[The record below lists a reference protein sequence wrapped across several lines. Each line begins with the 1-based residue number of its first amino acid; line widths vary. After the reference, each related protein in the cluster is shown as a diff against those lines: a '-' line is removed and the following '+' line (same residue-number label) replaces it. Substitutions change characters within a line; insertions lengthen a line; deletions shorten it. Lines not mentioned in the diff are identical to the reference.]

1 MTVPEP
7 GDIFWVSL
15 DPALGTEQAGRRPA
29 VVVSTREF
37 NALSPRV
44 LICPISKRHRDWPV
58 VVPMPSD
65 GQIRGIVL
73 CDQLRAIDRQSR
85 LHGFIERLPDRYVT
99 SVRSVLATIIGLSQR
114 VTGT

>member
-1 MTVPEP
+1 VTVPLP
-7 GDIFWVSL
+7 GDVFWVSL

-29 VVVSTREF
+29 VIVSTEEF

-44 LICPISKRHRDWPV
+44 LICPVSKRHRDWPV

-73 CDQLRAIDRQSR
+73 CDQLRAIDRLSR
-85 LHGFIERLPDRYVT
+85 LHGFIERLPDRHVA
-99 SVRSVLATIIGLSQR
+99 SIRSVIATIVGISQR
-114 VTGT
+114 AIGT

>member
-1 MTVPEP
+1 VTVPQP
-7 GDIFWVSL
+7 GDVFWVSL
-15 DPALGTEQAGRRPA
+15 DPTVGTEQAGRRPA
-29 VVVSTREF
+29 VVVSSREF

-65 GQIRGIVL
+65 AQIRGTIL
-73 CDQLRAIDRQSR
+73 CDQLRAVDRLNR
-85 LHGFIERLPDRYVT
+85 LHGFIERLPDRHLA
-99 SVRSVLATIIGLSQR
+99 SIRSVIARMIGLSQP

>member
-1 MTVPEP
+1 VTVPQP
-7 GDIFWVSL
+7 GDVFWVWL
-15 DPALGTEQAGRRPA
+15 DSTVGTEQSGRRPA

-73 CDQLRAIDRQSR
+73 CDQLRAIDRLSR
-85 LHGFIERLPDRYVT
+85 LHGFIERLPDRHVA
-99 SVRSVLATIIGLSQR
+99 SIRSVIAKMLGLAQP